1 MVMRVSWKGGPILAQ
16 EFLVPEWGF
25 PLLGFLGVCL
35 LLLIVLSPIA
45 LVRGQRA
52 RAAAVAKGI
61 HIQGVKASAV
71 FKSGVASE
79 ILCREIRSIVESQR
93 RFSRVEEVPRGM
105 DVYARANVWAWGE
118 VIEVRF
124 AETREGT
131 EIHATCRPRLST
143 TLYDYGQS
151 SSDLSLFLDQLLE
164 RTEAIQ
170 RGDGGH

>member
-1 MVMRVSWKGGPILAQ
+1 
-16 EFLVPEWGF
+16 
-25 PLLGFLGVCL
+25 
-35 LLLIVLSPIA
+35 
-45 LVRGQRA
+45 
-52 RAAAVAKGI
+52 
-61 HIQGVKASAV
+61 
-71 FKSGVASE
+71 
-79 ILCREIRSIVESQR
+79 
-93 RFSRVEEVPRGM
+93 M

-131 EIHATCRPRLST
+131 EIQATCRPRLST